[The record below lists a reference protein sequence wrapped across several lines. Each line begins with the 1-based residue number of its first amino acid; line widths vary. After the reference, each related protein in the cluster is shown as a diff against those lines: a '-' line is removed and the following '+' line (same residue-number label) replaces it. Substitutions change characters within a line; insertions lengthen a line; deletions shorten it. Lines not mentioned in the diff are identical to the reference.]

1 MSGRRLSEA
10 PCLFGPS
17 MCPYHA
23 TYGELFMRRKMEG
36 PLEAIAI
43 RSANIYTFSLPHLYA
58 RMRPRENRTTLR
70 LPTHHAFRTFHPGSR
85 AKGSFISNLVAQS
98 IIPFEPKIL
107 SIQPRGFDCPALH
120 SDGSPCLNRKQTVV
134 RAVVPKPFVPTSS
147 SLPCRC
153 CCCVFERFHTNTS
166 FIIPRLPCLY
176 LSIYLSVTILPF
188 GNDSRALS
196 FFLSF
201 FLSTFP

>member
-85 AKGSFISNLVAQS
+85 ARGSFVSNLVAQS

-107 SIQPRGFDCPALH
+107 SIQPRGLTIP
-120 SDGSPCLNRKQTVV
+120 GSPFRWIAMLEPQTNGCAC
-134 RAVVPKPFVPTSS
+134 RRPKPFRTDP
-147 SLPCRC
+147 LP
-153 CCCVFERFHTNTS
+153 
-166 FIIPRLPCLY
+166 PPY
-176 LSIYLSVTILPF
+176 LVVGVVACLSVSIPT
-188 GNDSRALS
+188 RH
-196 FFLSF
+196 
-201 FLSTFP
+201 